1 MGKFYRHLTWDD
13 RIKIEALLKIKCSQ
27 SEIARIL
34 GVNRSTICRELKRG
48 AYIRLDGQT
57 YEEYQAYSPDIA
69 ERKYRE
75 HLEAKGPLLKI
86 GKDHK
91 LADRIE
97 ELIIAEKYSPEAALA
112 QIEKER
118 EEKQY
123 TVTICKATLYSY
135 IASGLF
141 RELSEENLPMRKKK
155 KKGTGNRKQR
165 SRAAA
170 GDSIEKRPEEIA
182 ARETIGHWE
191 MDTVK
196 GKQGESKKS
205 LLVLTE
211 RKTRYEIIILLPD
224 QKAESVVK
232 AMDGLE
238 IEWGDHFREV
248 FQTITVDN
256 GVEFSDCTGIENS
269 KLVDGQRTKVYYC
282 HPYSS
287 YERGS
292 NENQNRLIRRHIPKG
307 TNFDDISEEEI
318 ARIEGWINNYP
329 RRMFRHQSSA
339 ELFKEEL
346 RNRKIA

>member
-1 MGKFYRHLTWDD
+1 MGKYYYHLTWDD
-13 RIKIEALLKIKCSQ
+13 RIKIEALLKMKCSQ
-27 SEIARIL
+27 SEIARQL

-75 HLEAKGPLLKI
+75 HLEVKGPSLKI

-91 LADRIE
+91 LAGRIE
-97 ELIIAEKYSPEAALA
+97 ELIIEEKYSPEAALA

-118 EEKQY
+118 KEEQY

-135 IASGLF
+135 IANGLF
-141 RELSEENLPMRKKK
+141 SELSEENLPIKKKK
-155 KKGTGNRKQR
+155 KKGTGNRKRR

-170 GDSIEKRPEEIA
+170 GDSIEKQPAEVED
-182 ARETIGHWE
+182 RETCGNWE

-232 AMDGLE
+232 AMDSLE
-238 IEWGDHFREV
+238 IKWGDHFKKV
-248 FQTITVDN
+248 FRTITVDN
-256 GVEFSDCTGIENS
+256 GVEFSDCKGIEKS
-269 KLVDGQRTKVYYC
+269 KLICGQRTKVYYC

-292 NENQNRLIRRHIPKG
+292 NENQNRMIRRHIPKG

-318 ARIEGWINNYP
+318 AKIEGWINDYP

-339 ELFKEEL
+339 ELFEEEL
-346 RNRKIA
+346 RKIA

>member
-1 MGKFYRHLTWDD
+1 MGKYYYHLTWDD